1 MSFIK
6 VNGSEYV
13 RDTHSMGLSNTNTNE
28 KNEYFAKL
36 RIIQNQKEGINRV
49 NEEINSLK
57 NDVSEIKTLLSQLLN
72 KHG

>member
-1 MSFIK
+1 MTFVK
-6 VNGSEYV
+6 VNNADFV
-13 RDTHSMGLSNTNTNE
+13 RDTNSMGLSSTNTAE
-28 KNEYFAKL
+28 KNEYYIKL
-36 RIIQNQKEGINRV
+36 RMIQNQKEGINRV

>member
-1 MSFIK
+1 MTFVK
-6 VNGSEYV
+6 VNNADFV
-13 RDTHSMGLSNTNTNE
+13 RDTNSMGLSSTNTAE
-28 KNEYFAKL
+28 KNEYYTKL
-36 RIIQNQKEGINRV
+36 RMIQNQKEGINRV